1 MLVSSI
7 DYNEYVGRIGIG
19 RIERGS
25 MKVGQQV
32 TVCDYHGNTKP
43 YNAKLVTLYSIEELG
58 RQPIEEAQ
66 AGEIVCF
73 LRHRRA

>member
-43 YNAKLVTLYSIEELG
+43 YNASWLPCTPSRSWAVS
-58 RQPIEEAQ
+58 RSR
-66 AGEIVCF
+66 
-73 LRHRRA
+73 RHRQARSFASPASRA